1 MMTDNTKSKILPG
14 CSVLPPMEAPD
25 TSSHPEATP
34 NAAGQRKAKFKRN
47 SHGQRWAMLNGFVD
61 FTAASLS
68 QTDALV
74 WLVLF
79 RDAKGKMATT
89 AQTYIASR
97 LKISRRTVVRSLDR
111 LKKLGLITVVRRGGF
126 NRGMNKYVVES
137 MIPDE
142 YDNVTLVSH

>member
-1 MMTDNTKSKILPG
+1 MTDNSNSKILPG
-14 CSVLPPMEAPD
+14 CSVLPAMEALD
-25 TSSHPEATP
+25 TSLQPEATP
-34 NAAGQRKAKFKRN
+34 NAAVRRNAKSNRT
-47 SHGQRWAMLNGFVD
+47 SHGHRWAMLNGFVD

-79 RDAKGKMATT
+79 RDAKGKTATT

-126 NRGMNKYVVES
+126 NRGINKYVIES

-142 YDNVTLVSH
+142 YDNVALASH